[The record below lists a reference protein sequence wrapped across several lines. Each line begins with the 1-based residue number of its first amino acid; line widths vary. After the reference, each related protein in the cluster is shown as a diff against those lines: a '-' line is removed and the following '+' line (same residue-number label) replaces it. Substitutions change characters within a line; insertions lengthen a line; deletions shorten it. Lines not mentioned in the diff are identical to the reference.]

1 MISPKKTSVVAA
13 LKNLLSQAKSVAIV
27 DYRGLKVSQ
36 ATLLRQ
42 QIKKAGGQMVI
53 AKNTLFKIALGKKID
68 LSGTNAFVFSLS
80 DEVAP
85 LKTIAEFAKKN
96 PAAAGLSFKSGILA
110 DRVLSAAEVSQLS
123 SIPDKPTLA
132 AKLVGSLN
140 SPLFNLAYNLNWN
153 ITKLVRTL
161 KEVSLTHV

>member
-68 LSGTNAFVFSLS
+68 LSGTKAFVFSLP

-96 PAAAGLSFKSGILA
+96 PKAFVPE
-110 DRVLSAAEVSQLS
+110 R
-123 SIPDKPTLA
+123 SIFL
-132 AKLVGSLN
+132 
-140 SPLFNLAYNLNWN
+140 
-153 ITKLVRTL
+153 
-161 KEVSLTHV
+161 